1 MKILNFFKIIFFN
14 ILILFSLLI
23 IIELIFG
30 SWFKNNFSYRLSS
43 ERNIYRVY
51 KFDFSNYKGESIYK
65 RDTNAF
71 RYNENPID
79 VNDIDIIF
87 TGGSTTNQK
96 FLNFQ
101 DTIVGNLDNYFNEK
115 NFVNAGVDGLSI
127 RGHINSFN
135 FWFNNINDLKSKFYI
150 FYLGINDQNLL
161 RYKKKSVD
169 EFQESDFEGNIREY
183 LESNSFFYK
192 KFRLLKAN
200 LYLKYNI
207 QKGANIVN
215 KDNVVYGERS
225 KKKFITYEEFKMNN
239 KINNL
244 YFDKYILLLNTL
256 TNKVE
261 KLNAKPIY
269 ITQISGYGMNSEL
282 FSAANAIMDHCKN
295 KNLQCIN
302 LAKDINLD
310 YEDFYD
316 SLHLTPK
323 GSLKVS
329 SYLSKKLEKIIN

>member
-1 MKILNFFKIIFFN
+1 MLNLKKNFFNVIFENKF
-14 ILILFSLLI
+14 LLLMLI
-23 IIELIFG
+23 IAYLF
-30 SWFKNNFSYRLSS
+30 FC
-43 ERNIYRVY
+43 Y

-225 KKKFITYEEFKMNN
+225 KKKFITYEELSKS
-239 KINNL
+239 
-244 YFDKYILLLNTL
+244 FDKYILLLNTL

>member
-1 MKILNFFKIIFFN
+1 M
-14 ILILFSLLI
+14 
-23 IIELIFG
+23 
-30 SWFKNNFSYRLSS
+30 
-43 ERNIYRVY
+43 
-51 KFDFSNYKGESIYK
+51 
-65 RDTNAF
+65 
-71 RYNENPID
+71 
-79 VNDIDIIF
+79 
-87 TGGSTTNQK
+87 
-96 FLNFQ
+96 
-101 DTIVGNLDNYFNEK
+101 
-115 NFVNAGVDGLSI
+115 
-127 RGHINSFN
+127 
-135 FWFNNINDLKSKFYI
+135 
-150 FYLGINDQNLL
+150 
-161 RYKKKSVD
+161 
-169 EFQESDFEGNIREY
+169 
-183 LESNSFFYK
+183 
-192 KFRLLKAN
+192 KAN